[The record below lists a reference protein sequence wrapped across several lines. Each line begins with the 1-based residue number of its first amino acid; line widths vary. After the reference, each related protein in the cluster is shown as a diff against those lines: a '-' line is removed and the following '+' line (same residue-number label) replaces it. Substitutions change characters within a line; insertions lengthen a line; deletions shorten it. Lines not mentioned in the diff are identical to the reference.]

1 MSPAWYPVKFKT
13 STLTYYS
20 SALQTLNLPVPT
32 IIWANFLKSLCLSI
46 YILFNSVSLENLT
59 NQTGWIPE
67 ILWRGK
73 KKKKQ
78 KLRIKRTLKK
88 IKGNFKVS
96 RRLKTAA
103 ASGAGYDLLS
113 SHASLK
119 GVLLPWVFNDPG
131 RWVVLNYCAV
141 SNPIDLLIIWFL
153 LLYYT
158 ICTFLLNIWYF
169 SNFNVLN
176 IPLNICLIA
185 LEFKFRDPLY

>member
-1 MSPAWYPVKFKT
+1 MCVYI
-13 STLTYYS
+13 YIY
-20 SALQTLNLPVPT
+20 
-32 IIWANFLKSLCLSI
+32 I

-59 NQTGWIPE
+59 KQTGWIPE

-73 KKKKQ
+73 KN
-78 KLRIKRTLKK
+78 LRIKRTFKK

-131 RWVVLNYCAV
+131 RWVLLNYCTV
-141 SNPIDLLIIWFL
+141 SNPTDHLIIWFL

-158 ICTFLLNIWYF
+158 IRTFLLNIWYF

-176 IPLNICLIA
+176 IPLNICLIVF
-185 LEFKFRDPLY
+185 EFKFGDPLY